1 MPEELFNYH
10 DDTELILWDRD
21 PEGFKDVVAEGKRNL
36 KRQLGFMQDHPI
48 LDTIEGCLRFSNV
61 GTIVGWIATENHAI
75 AYSIHF
81 SKVGVFVW
89 VYKSACQEHLSVAL
103 QAVSEIF
110 ENKADCRSLKQ
121 F

>member
-10 DDTELILWDRD
+10 NNTELILWDKD
-21 PEGFKDVVAEGKRNL
+21 LEGFKDVVAEGKRIL
-36 KRQLGFMQDHPI
+36 ERQLGFMQDHLI
-48 LDTIEGCLRFSNV
+48 LDTIEGGLRFLNV
-61 GTIVGWIATENHAI
+61 GTIVGWIATEDHAI
-75 AYSIHF
+75 AYSSHI